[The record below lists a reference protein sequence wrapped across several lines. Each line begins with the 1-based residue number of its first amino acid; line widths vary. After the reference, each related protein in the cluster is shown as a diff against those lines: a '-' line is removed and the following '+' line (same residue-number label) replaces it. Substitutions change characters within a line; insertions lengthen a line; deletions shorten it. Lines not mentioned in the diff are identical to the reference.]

1 MSQIDMPDGSE
12 SGVSGLARGLRA
24 RARMVL
30 TGRGDDAV
38 AQRVAATAFLIRV
51 ASAAIVYASQV
62 LLARWMGSFEFGIYV
77 YVWTWVLLIGA
88 VIDLGLASSAQRFI
102 PEYTGLRAFD
112 LLRGFLS
119 AGRWFV
125 IAVATLAAAL
135 AAGAVV
141 LAEPWLDSATVLPLL
156 LACLCLPFFALTH
169 MHDGIAR
176 SSNWIVLSLFP
187 PYILRPLLLLA
198 FVAGAHAAGYAAD
211 AVSAMLAAVAATWAT
226 AVIQMLAVDR
236 RLRRTVAR
244 GPKATDFRTWLS
256 VSLPIFMVE
265 SFYFLLTY
273 TDILVLKQLRP
284 ADDVAVYFAAS
295 KTLALVAFV
304 YFAVSAAAA
313 HKFTQYHVAG
323 DRERLAQFLMQSI
336 RWTFWP
342 SLAATALLLALGKP
356 VLWMFGP
363 EFVAGYPLMFVLAV
377 GLLARAAIGPVE
389 RLLNMLGEQRRC
401 ALVYAAAFVVNL
413 VACVILVPSWG
424 AMGAAGS
431 TSLALVFESLLL
443 FLVTRKRLGLHV
455 FVWARAGRG

>member
-1 MSQIDMPDGSE
+1 MPDSHRGGVGSL
-12 SGVSGLARGLRA
+12 VRGLRA
-24 RARMVL
+24 RTRTIF

-102 PEYTGLRAFD
+102 PEYTGLRAFA

-125 IAVATLAAAL
+125 IAVATLAAGL
-135 AAGAVV
+135 AAGVVV
-141 LAEPWLDSATVLPLL
+141 LAGPWLDSATALPLL

-176 SSNWIVLSLFP
+176 SCNWIVLSLFP
-187 PYILRPLLLLA
+187 PYILRPLLMLA
-198 FVAGAHAAGYAAD
+198 IVAGAHAAGYAAD
-211 AVSAMLAAVAATWAT
+211 AVNAMLAAVAATWAT
-226 AVIQMLAVDR
+226 AVIQMLAVNR
-236 RLRRTVAR
+236 RLGRIVEP

-284 ADDVAVYFAAS
+284 ADEVAVYFAAS

-313 HKFTQYHVAG
+313 HKFAQYHVAG

-413 VACVILVPSWG
+413 AACVILVPSWG
-424 AMGAAGS
+424 TMGAAVA

-455 FVWARAGRG
+455 FVWTRAGRG

>member
-1 MSQIDMPDGSE
+1 MTQIDMSN
-12 SGVSGLARGLRA
+12 SRGNAAGALIRVFGIRVRA
-24 RARMVL
+24 VL

-38 AQRVAATAFLIRV
+38 AQRVAATAFFIRV
-51 ASAAIVYASQV
+51 GSAAIVYASQV

-102 PEYTGLRAFD
+102 PEYTERRAFD

-125 IAVATLAAAL
+125 IAVATLAAGL

-156 LACLCLPFFALTH
+156 LACVCLPLFALTH

-211 AVSAMLAAVAATWAT
+211 AVNAMLAAVAATWAT
-226 AVIQMLAVDR
+226 AVVQMLAVDR
-236 RLRRTVAR
+236 KLRRTVAR

-284 ADDVAVYFAAS
+284 ADEVAVYFAAS

-313 HKFTQYHVAG
+313 HKFTEYHVAG

-342 SLAATALLLALGKP
+342 SLAATVLLLALGKP
-356 VLWMFGP
+356 ILWMFGP
-363 EFVAGYPLMFVLAV
+363 EFTQGYPLMFVLAF
-377 GLLARAAIGPVE
+377 GLLARSAIGPIE

-401 ALVYAAAFVVNL
+401 ALVYAGAFAFNL
-413 VACVILVPSWG
+413 VACLVLIPHWG
-424 AMGAAGS
+424 SMGAAIG
-431 TSLALVFESLLL
+431 TSAALALESGLL
-443 FLVTRKRLGLHV
+443 FLVTRRRLGLHA
-455 FVWARAGRG
+455 FAWGKGGR